1 MSCVPFV
8 NPLDLQC
15 IFVNMFSGTWEIF
28 AILLIVIVMI
38 MAAKFRMP
46 NIILGAVLFL
56 VAVMFRDEMLW
67 FSVIM
72 AVGGGIVM
80 VIQIVRGWGQ

>member
-15 IFVNMFSGTWEIF
+15 IFVNMFSGTPLIF
-28 AILLIVIVMI
+28 SLFLLLIVII
-38 MAAKFRMP
+38 LAARFRMP
-46 NIILGAVLFL
+46 NVVLGAVLFL
-56 VAVMFRDEMLW
+56 LSIMFIDDMLW
-67 FSVIM
+67 LAVLM
-72 AVGGGIVM
+72 AVGGGVLI